1 MTRKNPN
8 RKRPRHQRAIASRK
22 TPTHSGGV
30 TATHAPMPF
39 TQPQGP
45 TRRPSALAANR
56 LRAAFAAEERNDIEE
71 ATRLYVEI
79 TTQYP
84 EFAPGWHY
92 HGLLLHRQGESHQAL
107 DLLYRAHQIEP
118 GNPLFLSNVA
128 LVLWAVD
135 DIGNAIRCLWRA
147 HELDPDHAQIFM
159 QLAKALIV
167 TEQGDALLAEVERHL
182 DLANGEWR
190 LWNVLGKCREQG
202 GDRAGARAAYTEA
215 VRLAP
220 VGEVEPLVHSGVCAL
235 KAGLEEKAQEDF
247 ETALRIAPESGKA
260 FSGLA
265 TLASVHGDFE
275 TSERLARK
283 ALEKDPHLYAAWA
296 SLAVAHP
303 LTPNEQLARQL
314 EAAAEH
320 AEDEPQVFALYFALG
335 KVWENLGD
343 YDQAFSAYRRG
354 NDLRKN
360 TRSYSPKAQVAYT
373 KDLILN
379 LNEDF
384 LARSG
389 RCGVSG
395 TGAIFVCGMPRSG
408 TTLVETI
415 LASHPEVTPGGEL
428 RYIHD
433 RFRRTLGYMGMHELG
448 TWLSRT
454 SDAALADIARGWA
467 HSLRDTAAGLPRV
480 TDKMP
485 GNYALLGL
493 IHICFPDAHIV
504 HVSRDPRDNCCSC
517 YATSFAE
524 GHAFSYSLDS
534 LGHHYRLYE
543 HLMAHWRRMLG
554 KERIIEV
561 RYESLVQDP
570 EGEIRRLLD
579 AVNLD
584 WDPRCLN
591 FHKTSRQVRTASS
604 YQVRQPLYTTS
615 IGRWKRFERHLDPL
629 LDALAAPPSI
639 V

>member
-1 MTRKNPN
+1 
-8 RKRPRHQRAIASRK
+8 
-22 TPTHSGGV
+22 
-30 TATHAPMPF
+30 MPF
-39 TQPQGP
+39 TQPQGS
-45 TRRPSALAANR
+45 TRRPSALAENR

-71 ATRLYVEI
+71 ATRLYTKI
-79 TTQYP
+79 TTQHP
-84 EFAPGWHY
+84 EFAAGWHY
-92 HGLLLHRQGESHQAL
+92 YGLLLQRQGESDQAL
-107 DLLYRAHQIEP
+107 DTLYRAHQIEP
-118 GNPLFLSNVA
+118 ENPIFLLNVA
-128 LVLWAVD
+128 LTLWAVG
-135 DIGNAIRCLWRA
+135 DIAHAIGCLWKA
-147 HELDPDHAQIFM
+147 HELNPDHAQIFM
-159 QLAKALIV
+159 QLAKALV
-167 TEQGDALLAEVERHL
+167 ATEQGDALIAEVERHL
-182 DLANGEWR
+182 GMANGEWR

-202 GDRAGARAAYTEA
+202 GDRAGAMAAYAEA

-220 VGEVEPLVHSGVCAL
+220 ISEVEPLVRRALCAQ
-235 KAGLEEKAQEDF
+235 KMGLEEKAREDF
-247 ETALRIAPESGKA
+247 ETILKVAPESGKA

-265 TLASVHGDFE
+265 NLASEHGDFE

-296 SLAVAHP
+296 SLAAAHP

-314 EAAAEH
+314 EEATEH
-320 AEDEPQVFALYFALG
+320 AGGEPKAFALYFALG

-343 YDQAFSAYRRG
+343 YDKAFSAYRKG
-354 NDLRKN
+354 NDLKKIIRPYLPE
-360 TRSYSPKAQVAYT
+360 RQVTYIRNLT
-373 KDLILN
+373 LN
-379 LNEDF
+379 LNENF
-384 LARSG
+384 LERAPHIGIR
-389 RCGVSG
+389 G
-395 TGAIFVCGMPRSG
+395 TDTIFVCGMPRSG

-433 RFRRTLGYMGMHELG
+433 HFRRTLGVAGMFELG
-448 TWLSRT
+448 TWLSRA

-493 IHICFPDAHIV
+493 IHLCLPDAHIV
-504 HVSRDPRDNCCSC
+504 HVSRDPRDNCFSC

-524 GHAFSYSLDS
+524 GHAFSYTLDS
-534 LGHHYRLYE
+534 LGHYYRLYE
-543 HLMAHWRRMLG
+543 HLVAHWRRMLG
-554 KERIIEV
+554 QERIIEV

-570 EGEIRRLLD
+570 EGETRRLLD

-591 FHKTSRQVRTASS
+591 FHKTPRKVRTASS

-615 IGRWKRFERHLDPL
+615 IGRWKRFERHMDPL
-629 LDALAAPPSI
+629 LDALAAPSPI